1 MDYRL
6 TATLLDSLGI
16 ALCVF
21 DAQARTVLWNAQF
34 LRLFP
39 EHDGHLHAGE
49 PYAAN
54 LQRFYRARLAAED
67 LPQIDRYVREGV
79 LRHQNQSRPYMFQHR
94 GRWLRVAVT
103 CLDNG
108 DRMRVWTDLSQ
119 AGALQTIE
127 PAEAPQPAGLHAPD
141 ALHLLEHAGDGI
153 AVLDTAGHIL
163 FANDRFAT
171 LYGLSSR
178 SAALNRRYPDL
189 ARQCWQ
195 VPHAAAEYAE
205 RADELTMALNDSLHF
220 AGVPF
225 AVPLPGQRWIR
236 VTLNAPVGDQVYTTH
251 TDVSADKR
259 EESALRALTD
269 RLRQETHHDALT
281 GLQNRRGLESLVHG
295 LGRQPGPHAVLFID
309 LDGFKAVNDSAG
321 HATGD
326 EVLRQAA
333 GLLRRS
339 VRTGDTVVRLGGD
352 EFVVL
357 LRACGLPQARTVGN
371 KIVNAVGTTAFTTA
385 CGTFYIG
392 ASVGVRMFDDHLDSP
407 DVVLHD
413 ADVACYQAKRD
424 GRGRVAVFGDCA

>member
-16 ALCVF
+16 AMCVF
-21 DAQARTVLWNAQF
+21 DDQSRTVLWNAQF
-34 LRLFP
+34 LQLFP
-39 EHDGHLHAGE
+39 EHDGYVSAGE

-103 CLDNG
+103 CMDNG
-108 DRMRVWTDLSQ
+108 DRVRVWIDLSQ
-119 AGALQTIE
+119 AGALQTTE
-127 PAEAPQPAGLHAPD
+127 PAEAPQPPSLQAPD

-153 AVLDTAGHIL
+153 AVLDTAGHIV

-171 LYGLSSR
+171 LYGLPSR
-178 SAALNRRYPDL
+178 SAALNWRYADL

-205 RADELTMALNDSLHF
+205 RADGLSIALSDSLHF

-225 AVPLPGQRWIR
+225 VVPLPGERWIR
-236 VTLNAPVGDQVYTTH
+236 VTLNPPVGDQIYTTH

-269 RLRQETHHDALT
+269 KLRQETRHDALT
-281 GLQNRRGLESLVHG
+281 GLQNRRGLESLVRSTAG
-295 LGRQPGPHAVLFID
+295 QPGPHALLFID
-309 LDGFKAVNDSAG
+309 LDGFKTVNDSAG
-321 HATGD
+321 HAAGD

-333 GLLRRS
+333 GLLRQA
-339 VRTGDTVVRLGGD
+339 VRASDTVVRFGGD

-357 LRACGLPQARTVGN
+357 LRACGLPQARAVGD
-371 KIVNAVGTTAFTTA
+371 KIVETVRATAFTTD
-385 CGTFYIG
+385 GRTFRIG